1 MELTK
6 LIFKNT
12 MRHKLRSILTI
23 MGIAIAI
30 LAFGLLQTIL
40 TAWYAGVAASSQNR
54 LITRSAVSL
63 VIPLPLSYHD
73 TLSQIEGVTGVSY
86 GHWFG
91 GIYIDEKNF
100 FAQFAVDAKSWFDLY
115 PELSLPKDQMDTF
128 LRERNAC
135 VAGKKLADRY
145 GWKLGDTIRI
155 RGTFYPGDWDFV
167 LRGIYTGTE
176 KSTDETQFFFHW
188 DYLDQRLLQLEP
200 PRAGHVGWYVLRI
213 AHPERAGEISEAVD
227 RRFKNSLAETLTE
240 TERSFQM
247 GFVTMTEA
255 ILVALKAVSI
265 IIIGVILVVLSN
277 TMAMTARER
286 ISEYAVLKTLGFGFK
301 HLAIL
306 IGGESLVI
314 ASTGGFLGLTLL
326 LPASKAF
333 GNALGTFFPVFVVEP
348 LTLLLCGLTALL
360 VGVVSAAFP
369 TWRAVNLQIA
379 NGLRRIG

>member
-1 MELTK
+1 V
-6 LIFKNT
+6 
-12 MRHKLRSILTI
+12 ILS
-23 MGIAIAI
+23 
-30 LAFGLLQTIL
+30 FGLLQTIL

-63 VIPLPLSYHD
+63 VIPLPLSYRE
-73 TLSQIEGVTGVSY
+73 TLSQIEGVTRVSY

-100 FAQFAVDAKSWFDLY
+100 FAQFAIDAKSWFDLY
-115 PELSLPKDQMDTF
+115 PEFSLPKDQMDTF

-200 PRAGHVGWYVLRI
+200 SRAGHVGWYVLRI
-213 AHPERAGEISEAVD
+213 ASPEQAGEISEAVD

-247 GFVTMTEA
+247 GFVAMTEA

-286 ISEYAVLKTLGFGFK
+286 ISEHAVLKTLGFGFK
-301 HLAIL
+301 HLSLL
-306 IGGESLVI
+306 IGGESLLI
-314 ASTGGFLGLTLL
+314 ASTGGLLGLTLL
-326 LPASKAF
+326 LPVSKVF

-348 LTLLLCGLTALL
+348 LTLLLCGSTALL
-360 VGVVSAAFP
+360 VGLISAAFP
-369 TWRAVNLQIA
+369 IWRATNLQIA